1 MIRSLN
7 AAGHHVV
14 AVDAARRAPGLYSRA
29 TWRRAIVPDA
39 KRQPDAFAQSV
50 GSLALRYDVDLV
62 LPITDESIMPLAARD
77 RRLPL
82 LAVPH
87 SDILEAARDKARTIE
102 LASSVGVPTPESA
115 LVATSEAARVAARA
129 LGWPVVLKPRRS
141 RVTSPDG
148 RTVSLEVQYANDE
161 AEVERRAA
169 PVLALSEI
177 LVQRYHPGAGVGV
190 ELLTHEGRP
199 MAAFQHRR
207 IREVPFTGGASAY
220 REAVPVDSTLLDH
233 AVSLLGALRWTGLA
247 MVEFKVDGR
256 NDARLL
262 EVNGRIW
269 GSLPLATKSG
279 MDFPARYVDL
289 LLNGPPR
296 DSVIADQYRVGT
308 RSRHLGL
315 DLVWI
320 ASVLAGERRY
330 PYLPAPARSEALGA
344 LARLLLPSSEHDI
357 LSVRDPVPGLIDAV
371 NCLEH
376 IVRKAAEHRA

>member
-1 MIRSLN
+1 M
-7 AAGHHVV
+7 
-14 AVDAARRAPGLYSRA
+14 
-29 TWRRAIVPDA
+29 PDA
-39 KRQPDAFAQSV
+39 QRRPDAFARRIR
-50 GSLALRYDVDLV
+50 SLVRRYAVDLV
-62 LPITDESIMPLAARD
+62 LPITDESIMPLAGTQEEGSAV
-77 RRLPL
+77 
-82 LAVPH
+82 LAVPR
-87 SDILEAARDKARTIE
+87 SEILEAARDKVRTVE
-102 LASSVGVPTPESA
+102 VASSVGVPVPDTE
-115 LVATSEAARVAARA
+115 LVRTTEEARAAGNA

-148 RTVSLEVQYANDE
+148 RTVSLEVQYANDD
-161 AEVERRAA
+161 AEVVRRAA

-177 LVQRYHPGAGVGV
+177 LVQRYHAGAGVGV

-199 MAAFQHRR
+199 LAAFQHRR

-220 REAVPVDSTLLDH
+220 REAVPLDPTLLDH
-233 AVSLLGALRWTGLA
+233 AVRVLGEMRWTGLA
-247 MVEFKVDGR
+247 MVEFKVDDGG
-256 NDARLL
+256 NARLL

-279 MDFPARYVDL
+279 MDFPARYVEL

-296 DSVIADQYRVGT
+296 DAAIADQYRVGT

-320 ASVLAGERRY
+320 ASVMAGERRY

-344 LARLLLPSSEHDI
+344 LARLLVPSAEHDV
-357 LSVRDPVPGLIDAV
+357 LSIRDPLPGLVDTV

-376 IVRKAAEHRA
+376 LVRKAVGRRG